1 MLFSRADIKPPWVM
15 YKDGEPLAGL
25 QRIFE
30 SSSEEKLAEVI
41 IPCEFM
47 CNTNRRVGRG
57 ADRAGGMRFH
67 VQHQQKGGEGG
78 SCESMRVHVQKSG
91 H

>member
-1 MLFSRADIKPPWVM
+1 M

-30 SSSEEKLAEVI
+30 SSAEEKLAEVI

-57 ADRAGGMRFH
+57 M
-67 VQHQQKGGEGG
+67 
-78 SCESMRVHVQKSG
+78 
-91 H
+91 